1 MNWDLIGHDWA
12 VDLLKGHITKKHVR
26 HAYLFTGPAGVGKRT
41 LALRLIRALNC
52 LNPPQVG
59 DYCSECRSCQ
69 LISQNSYPDLHIV
82 ATEEN
87 ERSIKVGQI
96 RTLRRSLSLSP
107 NEGSRRMALLIDFH
121 NATEQAANALLKT
134 LEEPPPQVVM
144 ILTANSKESLL
155 PTIVSRCE
163 IISLRPI
170 KANDLAE
177 FLESQGETAER
188 AHMLA
193 GVASGR
199 PGWAITVRNEPA
211 VLERRDR
218 LLDEMIELVR
228 DNRLKRFSYI
238 KDWNNSLRKRF
249 PVLDDRR
256 KECLEVLEL
265 WLGYWRDVMLVAFGG
280 MDPMSNP
287 DRKKEVELH
296 SGGIPKDQII
306 IAIEAIQDTID
317 AIDRN
322 ANLRLVLET
331 LMLDLPHYEAEL
343 MG

>member
-1 MNWDLIGHDWA
+1 MNWDMIGHDWA
-12 VDLLKGHITKKHVR
+12 VNLLKAHITKNNVR

-41 LALRLIRALNC
+41 LALRFIRALNC
-52 LNPPQVG
+52 LHPPQVG

-69 LISQNSYPDLHIV
+69 IISQNASPDLHV
-82 ATEEN
+82 VTTEEN
-87 ERSIKVGQI
+87 ERSIKVDRI

-107 NEGSRRMALLIDFH
+107 NEASRRMALLVDFH

-134 LEEPPPQVVM
+134 LEEPPPKVVM
-144 ILTANSKESLL
+144 MLTAESRESLL

-170 KANDLAE
+170 MANNLAE
-177 FLESQGETAER
+177 FLKSQGETAER
-188 AHMLA
+188 AHLLA
-193 GVASGR
+193 SVASGR

-211 VLERRDR
+211 VLERRDQ
-218 LLDEMIELVR
+218 LLDEMIELVGGDR
-228 DNRLKRFSYI
+228 QKRFSYI

-249 PVLDDRR
+249 PILDDRR

-265 WLGYWRDVMLVAFGG
+265 WLGYWRDVMLVAYGAVE
-280 MDPMSNP
+280 PRSNP
-287 DRKKEVELH
+287 DRKNEVEIH

-306 IAIEAIQDTID
+306 IAIEAIQNTID

-322 ANLRLVLET
+322 ANLRLALET
-331 LMLDLPHYEAEL
+331 LMLDLPRFETEHVT
-343 MG
+343 